1 MLAVAYLFYNS
12 FISVIVLCLF
22 IPIYVILRKKEDY
35 KKRISRKTIEFSEE
49 SVAIMIGITGQ
60 MKGQVLMAFG
70 YEQALQVAS
79 KMMMGM
85 PVAELDSMATSAIS
99 ELGNMIM
106 GNAATIFSTK
116 GIVIDITPP
125 TVCRGAM
132 TITQSYAQ
140 NICVPIQSDD
150 GLSLE
155 LDIAIKTD

>member
-1 MLAVAYLFYNS
+1 MAG
-12 FISVIVLCLF
+12 ISADLINPFLMATTTIMKNICQTDMS
-22 IPIYVILRKKEDY
+22 IGNPYV
-35 KKRISRKTIEFSEE
+35 KTTEFSEE

-140 NICVPIQSDD
+140 NICVPIQSDE

>member
-1 MLAVAYLFYNS
+1 MAG
-12 FISVIVLCLF
+12 ISVDLINPF
-22 IPIYVILRKKEDY
+22 
-35 KKRISRKTIEFSEE
+35 
-49 SVAIMIGITGQ
+49 
-60 MKGQVLMAFG
+60 LMAFS
-70 YEQALQVAS
+70 YQNALQVAS

-116 GIVIDITPP
+116 GIGIDITPP

-140 NICVPIQSDD
+140 NICVPIQSDE

>member
-1 MLAVAYLFYNS
+1 MAG
-12 FISVIVLCLF
+12 ISVDLINPFLMATTTIMKNICQTDMS
-22 IPIYVILRKKEDY
+22 IGKPYV
-35 KKRISRKTIEFSEE
+35 KTTEFSEE

-116 GIVIDITPP
+116 GIVITPP

>member
-1 MLAVAYLFYNS
+1 MAG
-12 FISVIVLCLF
+12 ISVDLINPFLMATTTIMKNICQTDMS
-22 IPIYVILRKKEDY
+22 IGKPYV
-35 KKRISRKTIEFSEE
+35 KTTEFSEE

-150 GLSLE
+150 GLLLE

>member
-1 MLAVAYLFYNS
+1 MNMAEINVNHINPFLMAAGTILRDACQMEMSIGKPYVKTTEFGED
-12 FISVIVLCLF
+12 SVI
-22 IPIYVILRKKEDY
+22 
-35 KKRISRKTIEFSEE
+35 
-49 SVAIMIGITGQ
+49 IMIGITGE
-60 MKGQVLMAFG
+60 MRGQVMIAMKTTKAC
-70 YEQALQVAS
+70 EIAS

-85 PVAELDSMATSAIS
+85 PVEKLDEMSISAIS